1 MLLRSIG
8 IGVLFIAVIIVSG
21 AWGMGIDYVALR
33 VGITGDI
40 LYPLALGPPFI
51 TFKSGWSP

>member
-1 MLLRSIG
+1 MSLRFIG
-8 IGVLFIAVIIVSG
+8 IIFLFIAVIVVPG

-33 VGITGDI
+33 AGITGDI